1 MHSEPPTHI
10 KTNRY
15 KNRIDDKS
23 DPEPWS
29 YCEIINTK
37 YIDTYYKY
45 CYIGSAKQK
54 ESFPFIR
61 YDLFLPYTKLKNEER
76 IAHYNSP
83 EALILTQYVDFIKM
97 NNGCIECGYKEDSK
111 ALLFDHINPIEK
123 NFEISDMLNKYRKTS
138 IKNRPHIFAIT
149 VEEMKKC
156 QVMCCN
162 CHAKKTFDNK
172 CGIEKLKKHYNSP
185 EDFLLKNNKLPTIY
199 LTLESD
205 EYFAYDNKVYNTRYK
220 HIIENKELILL

>member
-10 KTNRY
+10 KIHRY
-15 KNRIDDKS
+15 KNKIDDKN

-29 YCEIINTK
+29 YCEIINAK

-45 CYIGSAKQK
+45 CYIGKTTQK
-54 ESFPFIR
+54 EPFPFIR

-76 IAHYNSP
+76 IEHYNSP
-83 EALILTQYVDFIKM
+83 EALILTNYVNFIKM
-97 NNGCIECGYKEDSK
+97 DCGCIECGYKESAQ
-111 ALLFDHINPIEK
+111 ALLFDHINPTEK
-123 NFEISDMLNKYRKTS
+123 KFEISKMLNKYRKTS
-138 IKNRPHIFAIT
+138 IKNRPRIFAMT

-162 CHAKKTFDNK
+162 CHARKTFDNK
-172 CGIEKLKKHYNSP
+172 CGVEKLKTHYDSP

-199 LTLESD
+199 LNLEPD
-205 EYFAYDNKVYNTRYK
+205 EYFAYVNKAYNTKYK
-220 HIIENKELILL
+220 DIIENKQLILL